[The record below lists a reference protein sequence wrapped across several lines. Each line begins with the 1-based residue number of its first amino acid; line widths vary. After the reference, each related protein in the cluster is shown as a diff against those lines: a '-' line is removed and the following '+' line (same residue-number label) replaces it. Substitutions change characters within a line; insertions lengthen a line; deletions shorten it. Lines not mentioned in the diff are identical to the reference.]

1 MRSFVVSLTVNDIE
15 HLPEDMDV
23 DDVVGDLREAV
34 ERAVNDWWYER
45 GQELVACE
53 PLVG

>member
-15 HLPEDMDV
+15 HLPDDMDDDAVV
-23 DDVVGDLREAV
+23 DDLRQEV
-34 ERAVNDWWYER
+34 ERTVNDWWYER

-53 PLVG
+53 PIVG